1 MYTSFQNATKQT
13 GKYDGRA
20 KLGCQPDIKLNTVLQ
35 FRYQRRIYTPSFVF
49 YQQSLH
55 LLKTNL
61 WPPSENHISDKKVF
75 IVLKCISKTFL
86 PA

>member
-13 GKYDGRA
+13 GKYNGRA
-20 KLGCQPDIKLNTVLQ
+20 KLGGQPDIKLNTVLQ
-35 FRYQRRIYTPSFVF
+35 FRCQRRIYTPSFVF

-55 LLKTNL
+55 LLKTKV
-61 WPPSENHISDKKVF
+61 WSPSQNYVSYKKVF
-75 IVLKCISKTFL
+75 IVLKCISNTFL